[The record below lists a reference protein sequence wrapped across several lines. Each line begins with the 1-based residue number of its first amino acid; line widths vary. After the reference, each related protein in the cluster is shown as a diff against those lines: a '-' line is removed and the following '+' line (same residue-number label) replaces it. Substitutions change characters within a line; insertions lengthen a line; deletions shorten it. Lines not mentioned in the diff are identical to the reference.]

1 MSCLGILWLAQ
12 NTVKDEAA
20 TSGIYAPTYTMHKQ
34 EWQFYLINLAF
45 VDYAKQTQTSQ
56 VIMQFNQI
64 YRW

>member
-1 MSCLGILWLAQ
+1 
-12 NTVKDEAA
+12 VKDEAA